1 MFIVPVSW
9 WKTNMR
15 ECDHSELD
23 RGERTGFELKG
34 GRLVGDHDSINI
46 IQIIPNRLVMLVN
59 HLSLFLSKMKLL

>member
-1 MFIVPVSW
+1 
-9 WKTNMR
+9 MR

-34 GRLVGDHDSINI
+34 DRLVREHDSINI